1 MKNVLY
7 LFGIALLAVVGTLT
21 FTRLSGEGKE
31 DMEGTNKL
39 TVKKYNGD
47 EVTYTD
53 QDLKKMLSP
62 VQYKIT
68 QNDGTEK
75 AFENEYWDNI
85 EEGIYVDLL
94 SGEPL
99 FSSEDKYK
107 SGTGWPSFTKPL
119 VEENIVTKKD
129 PGIFGMR
136 TEVRS
141 KEGDA
146 HLGHVFKDGPE
157 PTGLRY
163 CMNSAALEFIPKSE
177 MEARGYE
184 AFLDEFES

>member
-1 MKNVLY
+1 MKSVFYVL
-7 LFGIALLAVVGTLT
+7 GIALLAVVGTVL
-21 FTRLSGEGKE
+21 FTRISGEGKE
-31 DMEGTNKL
+31 EIEGTKKV

-47 EVTYTD
+47 QVTYTD
-53 QDLKKMLSP
+53 QDLKEMLSP
-62 VQYKIT
+62 IQYKVT
-68 QNDGTEK
+68 QKAGTEK
-75 AFENEYWDNI
+75 AFENEYWDNS

-99 FSSEDKYK
+99 FSSKDKYK

-136 TEVRS
+136 TEVLS

-163 CMNSAALEFIPKSE
+163 CLNSAALEFIPKSE